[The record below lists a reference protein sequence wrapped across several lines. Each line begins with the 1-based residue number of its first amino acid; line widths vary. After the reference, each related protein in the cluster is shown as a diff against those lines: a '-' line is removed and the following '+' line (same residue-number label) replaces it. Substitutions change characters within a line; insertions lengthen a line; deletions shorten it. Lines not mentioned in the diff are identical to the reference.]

1 MSESNKAVASEVEAL
16 SFEDAFNEL
25 EKAVQRLEG
34 GDLTLDEAIALYERG
49 IHLAQRCSDTLDS
62 AELKVQELAVV
73 RNQQQIGMFSS
84 DEGAP

>member
-1 MSESNKAVASEVEAL
+1 MSENNQAVASEVDTL
-16 SFEDAFNEL
+16 TFEDAFNEL

-73 RNQQQIGMFSS
+73 RNQQQMGMFFG
-84 DEGAP
+84 DEEAS